1 MYRRMAYALTAFLDL
16 RRRNADRLRSSTRS
30 RKLLACICASAC
42 LAFTVQGHASAATKT
57 TTAVDIAVFC
67 DAAIRTFRSNN
78 QAAHQ
83 RLEDALQSAFPVTTP
98 LKNETARYALLS
110 HSGLA
115 FGANTLPFLDFPLS
129 QAGFDSFVELLA
141 QAVDRANTEEPQKKL
156 LAKFV
161 ATSAASGA
169 YRLNDGFFVLVSYDF
184 AFPGKV
190 TCGFAGD
197 DGADIMNALGIDAAE
212 SQKSDNGVRTAQ
224 IHNSF
229 WQPAFQY
236 NVNVLEADIASRMD
250 VPPFYLFLT
259 GDWP

>member
-98 LKNETARYALLS
+98 LTNETARYALLS

-115 FGANTLPFLDFPLS
+115 FG
-129 QAGFDSFVELLA
+129 
-141 QAVDRANTEEPQKKL
+141 ANTEEPQKKL

-212 SQKSDNGVRTAQ
+212 LQKSDNGVRTAQ

-229 WQPAFQY
+229 WQPAFRY

-250 VPPFYLFLT
+250 VSPFYLFLT